1 MALVLVGRFVL
12 RRLIAARNAPPMR
25 WKLLATRSQVMAEA
39 IRIRQSMAKMLR
51 RGQGVASSSLLQ
63 DVDILLEGLTR
74 AIEIRDEARRLPNAE
89 HSAAEATKQVNEALA
104 QLEKAHLCLLDSAKA
119 ELDSAVAE
127 VTRELSEHAERL
139 RESVTAQREVE
150 AMLEKKNDKPDK
162 ITKSN

>member
-1 MALVLVGRFVL
+1 MWGRIVGFMALVLVGRFVL

-74 AIEIRDEARRLPNAE
+74 AIEIRDEARRL
-89 HSAAEATKQVNEALA
+89 
-104 QLEKAHLCLLDSAKA
+104 
-119 ELDSAVAE
+119 
-127 VTRELSEHAERL
+127 
-139 RESVTAQREVE
+139 
-150 AMLEKKNDKPDK
+150 
-162 ITKSN
+162 